1 MDKYGSFKRDFDAA
15 DFDGQMALE
24 LVKYVGMLNRC
35 MDRAIK
41 DGTPYD
47 SVVTFLRE
55 LGEGLNAD
63 RTYIFQ
69 VNANDRFDNT
79 FEWCAEVVEKEINEL
94 QDLPF
99 DFYSIHWVSAFAEKE
114 GYYITDMEAYRELD
128 PEMYAILKPQK
139 IDQLAICP
147 FFFEGRMVGA
157 IGVDNPGADSFELCL
172 PILQLSSSYMASLLR
187 HSLFVEKGA
196 QIDPLTGLMSLANFR
211 DQLMEQKNKH
221 QEQLDVVYIDVTNFK
236 VFNRE
241 HGFGAGDELLRTLSR
256 VIQTIAGTHYAARA
270 VADHFYVLVPD
281 DKAEAIIKAVHDE
294 MINDERFAVSIR
306 AGIYALDSDDELFT
320 PAVDRA
326 RMAAN
331 NTVGDYQNYYL
342 RYNSK
347 MEVDLMRTNYLLS
360 HIDEAV
366 KKGWIKVFYQPIV
379 DTFSQKISTFEAL
392 ARWIDPAYGFMNPA
406 EFIDVLE
413 QGHLIHKLDLFI
425 LEQVCRDL
433 RDAAA
438 AGRPHPAVSVNLSR
452 YDLEMPGLHDKIN
465 GLLAKYGVDRDE
477 IRIEITESA
486 LLNNGADLIK
496 EHIRRFHEDGYQ
508 VWLDDFG
515 SGFSSLNSLQNFDFD
530 LLKIDMDFLRHANE
544 KTPIILMD
552 VIDMAKRLNIETL
565 AEGVEEK
572 EEYDFLHELG
582 CVLTQGYYFSKPR
595 PKEELAQVIAEKQ
608 LEYETPDEHFFYRKI
623 GKVNVLNASYP
634 FSEENERPSSQTLP
648 VTILLVKDDVYQTIY
663 ANKTSKDGVK
673 YLGVATMA
681 EANLLINDPSKPF
694 FSQIQTLLHRADQIK
709 GVAESNF
716 VAPHYLGKMKAQ
728 LIAVNGDTR
737 AYLVSCQDYTLGN
750 GGL

>member
-79 FEWCAEVVEKEINEL
+79 FEWCAEGVEKEINEL

-281 DKAEAIIKAVHDE
+281 DKAEAIIKVQEATAQGIRLINE
-294 MINDERFAVSIR
+294 STPSESMIKVK
-306 AGIYALDSDDELFT
+306 ALD
-320 PAVDRA
+320 
-326 RMAAN
+326 
-331 NTVGDYQNYYL
+331 
-342 RYNSK
+342 
-347 MEVDLMRTNYLLS
+347 
-360 HIDEAV
+360 
-366 KKGWIKVFYQPIV
+366 
-379 DTFSQKISTFEAL
+379 TF
-392 ARWIDPAYGFMNPA
+392 
-406 EFIDVLE
+406 
-413 QGHLIHKLDLFI
+413 
-425 LEQVCRDL
+425 
-433 RDAAA
+433 AAA
-438 AGRPHPAVSVNLSR
+438 ANGRATKIIIPS
-452 YDLEMPGLHDKIN
+452 DIQGLA
-465 GLLAKYGVDRDE
+465 GLA
-477 IRIEITESA
+477 TA
-486 LLNNGADLIK
+486 FK
-496 EHIRRFHEDGYQ
+496 ETLTDPEPPRT
-508 VWLDDFG
+508 
-515 SGFSSLNSLQNFDFD
+515 
-530 LLKIDMDFLRHANE
+530 AA
-544 KTPIILMD
+544 KTP
-552 VIDMAKRLNIETL
+552 A
-565 AEGVEEK
+565 
-572 EEYDFLHELG
+572 
-582 CVLTQGYYFSKPR
+582 
-595 PKEELAQVIAEKQ
+595 AEK
-608 LEYETPDEHFFYRKI
+608 
-623 GKVNVLNASYP
+623 
-634 FSEENERPSSQTLP
+634 
-648 VTILLVKDDVYQTIY
+648 
-663 ANKTSKDGVK
+663 
-673 YLGVATMA
+673 
-681 EANLLINDPSKPF
+681 
-694 FSQIQTLLHRADQIK
+694 
-709 GVAESNF
+709 
-716 VAPHYLGKMKAQ
+716 
-728 LIAVNGDTR
+728 
-737 AYLVSCQDYTLGN
+737 
-750 GGL
+750 